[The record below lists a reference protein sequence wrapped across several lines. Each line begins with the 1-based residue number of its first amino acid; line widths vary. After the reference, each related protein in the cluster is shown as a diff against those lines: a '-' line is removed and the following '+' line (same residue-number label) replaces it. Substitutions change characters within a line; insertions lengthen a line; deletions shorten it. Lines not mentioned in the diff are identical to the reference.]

1 MRILK
6 THFIPKRS
14 KVGFKILYR
23 CCRSTLYPKGQRLNK
38 HLNELIELSNN
49 DKAIDAYTPQ
59 LEAADK
65 KIAKIQKKI
74 DVAQSELDGLNADIA
89 ENDAKIKTFDEQLT
103 LLNEQLSANAKKLKE
118 ISTEKEMK
126 ALSLEEDIAKEK
138 MTFANEEIERLQAV
152 NETKKALLEEA
163 SEKVAA
169 LEAEYKAME
178 EVVSVEKAEIEKA
191 KGELFVK
198 REELSRNIEQKVL
211 AFYEKIRIWAGNT
224 AVVPVKKQ
232 ACYGCY
238 MKLNDKTYA
247 EIIKADEIVNC
258 PHCGRILYLEPVSA
272 EA

>member
-1 MRILK
+1 M
-6 THFIPKRS
+6 
-14 KVGFKILYR
+14 
-23 CCRSTLYPKGQRLNK
+23 NK

-49 DKAIDAYTPQ
+49 DKAIDSYTPQ
-59 LEAADK
+59 IEAADK
-65 KIAKIQKKI
+65 KVAKIQSKI
-74 DVAQSELDGLNADIA
+74 TAAQDELDTLNTDITGN
-89 ENDAKIKTFDEQLT
+89 EAKVRTFEEQLT
-103 LLNEQLSANAKKLKE
+103 LLNEQLTINAKKLKD

-138 MTFANEEIERLQAV
+138 MTFANEEIERLQV
-152 NETKKALLEEA
+152 INETKKSLLGEA
-163 SEKVAA
+163 SEKVTTLSAEF
-169 LEAEYKAME
+169 EAMNKI
-178 EVVSVEKAEIEKA
+178 VSVERAEIEKA

-198 REELSRNIEQKVL
+198 REGLSRNLEQKVL

-247 EIIKADEIVNC
+247 EVIRADEIVNC
-258 PHCGRILYLEPVSA
+258 PHCGRILYLEPVTA

>member
-1 MRILK
+1 M
-6 THFIPKRS
+6 
-14 KVGFKILYR
+14 
-23 CCRSTLYPKGQRLNK
+23 NK

-49 DKAIDAYTPQ
+49 DKAIDSYTPQ

-65 KIAKIQKKI
+65 KVAKVQKKI
-74 DVAQSELDGLNADIA
+74 DAAQAELDGLNADIT
-89 ENDAKIKTFDEQLT
+89 ENEAKVKTFEEQLA
-103 LLNEQLSANAKKLKE
+103 LLNEQLSSNAKKLKE

-138 MTFANEEIERLQAV
+138 MTFANEEIERLQGINV
-152 NETKKALLEEA
+152 TKKELLEEA
-163 SEKVAA
+163 SQKVSTLTAEFDAVNKEVLAEKV
-169 LEAEYKAME
+169 
-178 EVVSVEKAEIEKA
+178 EIEKA
-191 KGELFVK
+191 KSELFTQ
-198 REELSRNIEQKVL
+198 REKLSRNIEQKVL

-247 EIIKADEIVNC
+247 EVIKADEIVNC
-258 PHCGRILYLEPVSA
+258 PHCGRILYLEPVTA

>member
-1 MRILK
+1 M
-6 THFIPKRS
+6 
-14 KVGFKILYR
+14 
-23 CCRSTLYPKGQRLNK
+23 NK
-38 HLNELIELSNN
+38 HLNELIELAKN
-49 DKAIDAYTPQ
+49 DQAIDSYTPQ

-65 KIAKIQKKI
+65 KVAKIQKKM
-74 DVAQSELDGLNADIA
+74 DNAQAELDALNAEIA
-89 ENDAKIKTFDEQLT
+89 ENETKVATFEEQLK
-103 LLNEQLSANAKKLKE
+103 LLNEQLAANAKKLKE

-138 MTFANEEIERLQAV
+138 MSFANEEIERLQGI
-152 NETKKALLEEA
+152 NEIKKSLLEEA

-169 LEAEYKAME
+169 LEAEYKAMDE
-178 EVVSVEKAEIEKA
+178 IVSVEKAEIEKA
-191 KGELFVK
+191 KGELFVT
-198 REELSRNIEQKVL
+198 REALSRDIEQKVL

-247 EIIKADEIVNC
+247 EVIKADEIVNC
-258 PHCGRILYLEPVSA
+258 PHCGRILYLEPVTA